1 MGMVESDW
9 GSYAGAAD
17 GEECERAFGD
27 EIGFRSGRVLI
38 KRCHARLRGNG
49 QDMLGVRFSPF
60 DSSPPFA
67 DQFCCVAQQGSLN
80 DVVMCGLTHER
91 GARRSGVKIAPSD
104 RLRSDVL
111 ATLQPWVRFS
121 ASTGARRRERVHLV
135 GCTLSPALSRC
146 RCLPAVKAR

>member
-1 MGMVESDW
+1 MGMIDPDCE
-9 GSYAGAAD
+9 SYARAAHA
-17 GEECERAFGD
+17 EECERPFAD

-91 GARRSGVKIAPSD
+91 GARRSGVKIAPID

-135 GCTLSPALSRC
+135 GCTPSPALSLC